1 MNKNRLVLGIES
13 SCDET
18 SVSIVKEISSNDQKI
33 LSNIVNS
40 QIKIHQKSGGVIPEM
55 AARSHSTVI
64 DKLIAKALKKAKVN
78 LHEID
83 AVAATA
89 GPGLL
94 GGLIVG
100 VVAAKTLASVINKPF
115 IAINHLEGHALSAKL
130 EHKIEYPYLLLL
142 VSGGHTEYTII
153 NGFNN

>member
-1 MNKNRLVLGIES
+1 MNKKRIVLGIES

-18 SVSIVKEISSNDQKI
+18 SVSIVREKSSTDQEI

-40 QIKIHQKSGGVIPEM
+40 QIKLHEKSGGVIPEM
-55 AARSHSTVI
+55 AARSHSMVI
-64 DKLIAKALKKAKVN
+64 DQLIEQALTKAKIKLSQV
-78 LHEID
+78 D

-100 VVAAKTLASVINKPF
+100 VVAAKTLASVLRKPF
-115 IAINHLEGHALSAKL
+115 IAINHLKVRVLQDG
-130 EHKIEYPYLLLL
+130 
-142 VSGGHTEYTII
+142 
-153 NGFNN
+153 